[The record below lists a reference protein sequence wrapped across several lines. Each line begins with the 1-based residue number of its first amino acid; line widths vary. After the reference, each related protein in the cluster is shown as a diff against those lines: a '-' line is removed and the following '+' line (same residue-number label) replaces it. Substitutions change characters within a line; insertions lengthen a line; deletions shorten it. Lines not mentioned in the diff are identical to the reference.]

1 MPQKKMT
8 VGDAPKENDSG
19 GMPQTKNSKGGMPQ
33 YDDSQRSRNGLSS
46 EKDVQNRRCT
56 QRRGYTP
63 VWHATAN
70 LNPLEMAERDSMSLE
85 RRSAESSYR

>member
-1 MPQKKMT
+1 
-8 VGDAPKENDSG
+8 
-19 GMPQTKNSKGGMPQ
+19 MPQ

-46 EKDVQNRRCT
+46 EKDVQNSRCT

-70 LNPLEMAERDSMSLE
+70 LNPLEMAERDSTSLE
-85 RRSAESSYR
+85 RRSAESSGIMVSEANKIYLDRVMETITDM